1 MDEADAL
8 VEHYQQQCRSFVE
21 GRAWIVAADV
31 LVSAVRMGQE
41 LKSLGA
47 SQVMAVA
54 TSRGVGDLPPVEEIP
69 QLDLKL
75 DGATD
80 MMAAIRES
88 ARVLADLPDWAR
100 AEVDR
105 FDPNH
110 EAVVLENIFSSGA
123 PIAGRPVFGPRHPA
137 WQALEDKMIIDQFW
151 DDAGIVRAPSAIVPV
166 DLDGLWSSHEDLDE
180 GLGTVWVGDNRDGW
194 HGGAKLLRWVRNR
207 REAEDAHSF
216 LGARC
221 DRARVMPFL
230 EGIPC
235 SIHGWVFPDEVIG
248 FRPCE
253 MLVFRVP
260 GSSKLSYA
268 GAGTAWEPPGQVARA
283 MHSAVVRVGQHLKE
297 RVGYLG
303 SFTMDGVATKGGFLP
318 TELNPRFGAAIGRMA
333 GSMPTLP
340 LYLLHVATMAGEDL
354 EYRPK
359 AFESLVRQQAGR
371 HPVVRGMHVLEG
383 RFDEQARIQK
393 LCRGRDGWRLAED
406 EEESDVVLR
415 LGPSS
420 SGSILFAS
428 IQETSIR
435 RGPSSAPEICEL
447 FAFADALWGLG
458 IGPLEPALDLR
469 SHES

>member
-1 MDEADAL
+1 
-8 VEHYQQQCRSFVE
+8 
-21 GRAWIVAADV
+21 
-31 LVSAVRMGQE
+31 
-41 LKSLGA
+41 
-47 SQVMAVA
+47 
-54 TSRGVGDLPPVEEIP
+54 
-69 QLDLKL
+69 
-75 DGATD
+75 

-151 DDAGIVRAPSAIVPV
+151 DDAGIERAPSAIVAV
-166 DLDGLWSSHEDLDE
+166 DLDVLWSSHEELDE

-216 LGARC
+216 LRDRC

-268 GAGTAWEPPGQVARA
+268 GAGTAWEPSEEVGRA
-283 MHSAVVRVGQHLKE
+283 MRDAVLRVGQHLRE
-297 RVGYLG
+297 RVGYRG
-303 SFTMDGVATKGGFLP
+303 SFTMDGVATERGFLP

-333 GSMPTLP
+333 GSMPDLP
-340 LYLLHVATMAGEDL
+340 LYLLHVATMAGWELD
-354 EYRPK
+354 YRPK
-359 AFESLVRQQAGR
+359 IFEALVRQQAGR
-371 HPVVRGMHVLEG
+371 HPVVRAMQVLEG
-383 RFDEQARIQK
+383 RFDEEARVQK
-393 LCRGRDGWRLAED
+393 LCRSGGGWRLAEED
-406 EEESDVVLR
+406 EASDVLLS
-415 LGPSS
+415 LGPSP
-420 SGSILFAS
+420 SGTILFAS
-428 IQETSIR
+428 IEESSIR
-435 RGPSSAPEICEL
+435 RGPSSASELCEL
-447 FAFADALWGLG
+447 FAFADELWGLG
-458 IGPLEPALDLR
+458 IGPLEPARDLR